1 MVHTTVDFATK
12 GSGAPAMTG
21 DRALDPDAE
30 RALMRLWRLLEQAQA
45 LATGSDAMAN
55 MEQVAH
61 LCEDASAVAHSLT
74 AARR

>member
-1 MVHTTVDFATK
+1 
-12 GSGAPAMTG
+12 MTG
-21 DRALDPDAE
+21 DALDSDVE
-30 RALMRLWRLLEQAQA
+30 RNLERLWRLLEQAQA